1 VTLAN
6 RGLIIGAEMREM
18 HDAFFRRN
26 AWIDPDCHHDPCSRD
41 GGRSQGELGPKGPR
55 AARPTVML
63 RTPGDQDT
71 CIRLP
76 GQGAMSTPGARGL
89 GGEERRA
96 A

>member
-1 VTLAN
+1 VQKCARCMMSFSVVTRGSILTVITTLAVGIVVDLKGN
-6 RGLIIGAEMREM
+6 LV
-18 HDAFFRRN
+18 
-26 AWIDPDCHHDPCSRD
+26 
-41 GGRSQGELGPKGPR
+41 PKGPR
-55 AARPTVML
+55 AARLTVML
-63 RTPGDQDT
+63 RAPSDQDT